1 MKKLP
6 LLAACLLSITGVA
19 AGSAMADQASPRHM
33 DKIHVVRATTQ
44 PPSKGA
50 ADRFTGDVSV
60 NRLFPGD
67 DALKISGGYVS
78 FAAKARTA
86 WHSHPN
92 GQMII
97 VTEGK
102 GRVQQW
108 GEPVIEIG
116 LGDVV
121 WFPPGIK
128 HWHGAA
134 PDSALTH
141 ISLADIVDGKSSDW
155 MELVSDDQY
164 NGK

>member
-1 MKKLP
+1 MKKRLT
-6 LLAACLLSITGVA
+6 LAACLLSLAGVT
-19 AGSAMADQASPRHM
+19 AGYATANQVISKEDA
-33 DKIHVVRATTQ
+33 KIHVVRATTE
-44 PPSKGA
+44 PASKGA
-50 ADRFTGDVSV
+50 PDRFTGDVSV
-60 NRLFPGD
+60 NRLFPAD

-78 FAAKARTA
+78 FAPKARTA
-86 WHSHPN
+86 WHAHPN

-121 WFPPGIK
+121 WFPAGVK

-134 PDSALTH
+134 PDSKLTH

-155 MELVSDDQY
+155 LELVTDEQY
-164 NGK
+164 GQ